1 MNESKGTEH
10 TFALSTDLVLI
21 KPIGSRMEPYTTADT
36 VAEYAKVKRKTVND
50 LIRKH
55 EKDLEEF
62 GVLRFEIALPTQG
75 SKGGRPEKLYHLNEQ
90 QATLLITYLRNTE
103 PVKAFKRALVREF
116 YAMRAEIARF
126 KALRTEGKPQRRS
139 LTDMI
144 RDNPN
149 HSKWDYKLYTD
160 LAYKAAFGKTAAQI
174 KKDRAPGSDRRTLDL
189 LTADE
194 LEAYQ
199 KQEAAIAG
207 LYAVGIDYE
216 TMKAVFLRK
225 GSAAE

>member
-1 MNESKGTEH
+1 MTH
-10 TFALSTDLVLI
+10 TPTPLPCLVFLEAGDDEPFTTDEIIASCAQVRRSTVT
-21 KPIGSRMEPYTTADT
+21 R
-36 VAEYAKVKRKTVND
+36 
-50 LIRKH
+50 LIRNH
-55 EKDLEEF
+55 QKDLEAF
-62 GVLRFEIALPTQG
+62 GKVGFEIRALEESATGQ
-75 SKGGRPEKLYHLNEQ
+75 KGKLYHLNEQ

-103 PVKAFKRALVREF
+103 PVKAFKKALVREF

-160 LAYKAAFGKTAAQI
+160 LAYKAAFGKTVAQI
-174 KKDRAPGSDRRTLDL
+174 RKDRAPGSDRRALDL

>member
-1 MNESKGTEH
+1 MTRTPTPLPCLVFLEAGDDEPFTTDEIIASCAQVQRKVVSNLIRRYK
-10 TFALSTDLVLI
+10 TDL
-21 KPIGSRMEPYTTADT
+21 E
-36 VAEYAKVKRKTVND
+36 N
-50 LIRKH
+50 
-55 EKDLEEF
+55 F
-62 GVLRFEIALPTQG
+62 GVLRFKNAKPTAG
-75 SKGGRPEKLYHLNEQ
+75 SDGGRPQKLYHLNEQ

-103 PVKAFKRALVREF
+103 PVKAFKKALVREF

-225 GSAAE
+225 GSAEE

>member
-1 MNESKGTEH
+1 MTRTPTPLPCLVFLEAGDDEPFTTDEIIASCAQVQRKVVSNLIRRYK
-10 TFALSTDLVLI
+10 TDL
-21 KPIGSRMEPYTTADT
+21 E
-36 VAEYAKVKRKTVND
+36 N
-50 LIRKH
+50 
-55 EKDLEEF
+55 F
-62 GVLRFEIALPTQG
+62 GVLRFKNAKPTAG
-75 SKGGRPEKLYHLNEQ
+75 SDGGRPQKLYHLNEQ

-103 PVKAFKRALVREF
+103 PVKAFKKALVREF
-116 YAMRAEIARF
+116 YAMRAEIVRF

-194 LEAYQ
+194 LAVYQ

-207 LYAVGIDYE
+207 LYAVGIDYK

-225 GSAAE
+225 GSAEE

>member
-1 MNESKGTEH
+1 MTH
-10 TFALSTDLVLI
+10 TPTPLPCLVFLEAGDDEPFTTDEIIASCAQVQRKVVSNLIRRYKTDL
-21 KPIGSRMEPYTTADT
+21 E
-36 VAEYAKVKRKTVND
+36 N
-50 LIRKH
+50 
-55 EKDLEEF
+55 F
-62 GVLRFEIALPTQG
+62 GVLRFKNAKPTAG
-75 SKGGRPEKLYHLNEQ
+75 SDGGRPQKLYHLNEQ

-103 PVKAFKRALVREF
+103 PVKAFKKALVREF

-174 KKDRAPGSDRRTLDL
+174 KKDRAPGSDRRALDL

-225 GSAAE
+225 GSAVK

>member
-1 MNESKGTEH
+1 MTELPLTVYRGQAVADSRDVARAIGKEHRNLMRSISTYYEHLSQLKNERAKFFIPATYTDDQGKERPCYYLTRKGCDMVANKMTGERGTLFTAAYVTRFH
-10 TFALSTDLVLI
+10 EMEAELI
-21 KPIGSRMEPYTTADT
+21 KR
-36 VAEYAKVKRKTVND
+36 
-50 LIRKH
+50 
-55 EKDLEEF
+55 
-62 GVLRFEIALPTQG
+62 Q
-75 SKGGRPEKLYHLNEQ
+75 
-90 QATLLITYLRNTE
+90 
-103 PVKAFKRALVREF
+103 
-116 YAMRAEIARF
+116 
-126 KALRTEGKPQRRS
+126 ALRTEGKPQRRS

-174 KKDRAPGSDRRTLDL
+174 KKDRAPGSDLRTLDL

-194 LEAYQ
+194 LAAYQ

-225 GSAAE
+225 GSAVE

>member
-1 MNESKGTEH
+1 MTH
-10 TFALSTDLVLI
+10 TPTPLPCLVFLEAGDDEPFTTDEIIASCAQVRRSTVT
-21 KPIGSRMEPYTTADT
+21 R
-36 VAEYAKVKRKTVND
+36 
-50 LIRKH
+50 LIRNH
-55 EKDLEEF
+55 QKDLETF
-62 GVLRFEIALPTQG
+62 GRVGFEIRALQT
-75 SKGGRPEKLYHLNEQ
+75 KGGIQDVKTYHLNEQ

-103 PVKAFKRALVREF
+103 PVKAFKKALVREF

-149 HSKWDYKLYTD
+149 HSKWDYKMYTD

-174 KKDRAPGSDRRTLDL
+174 KKDRAPGSDRRALDL

>member
-1 MNESKGTEH
+1 MTHKPTPLPCLVFLEAGDDEPFTTDEIIASC
-10 TFALSTDLVLI
+10 AQVRRSTVT
-21 KPIGSRMEPYTTADT
+21 R
-36 VAEYAKVKRKTVND
+36 
-50 LIRKH
+50 LIRNH
-55 EKDLEEF
+55 QKDLETF
-62 GVLRFEIALPTQG
+62 GRVGFEIRALQT
-75 SKGGRPEKLYHLNEQ
+75 KGGIQDVKTYHLNEQ

-103 PVKAFKRALVREF
+103 PVKAFKKALVREF
-116 YAMRAEIARF
+116 YAMRAEITRF

-160 LAYKAAFGKTAAQI
+160 LAYKAALGKTAAQI

-194 LEAYQ
+194 LAAYQ

>member
-1 MNESKGTEH
+1 MTHKPTPLPCLVFLKAGDDEPFTTDEIIASC
-10 TFALSTDLVLI
+10 AQVRRSTVT
-21 KPIGSRMEPYTTADT
+21 R
-36 VAEYAKVKRKTVND
+36 
-50 LIRKH
+50 LIRNH
-55 EKDLEEF
+55 QKDLETF
-62 GVLRFEIALPTQG
+62 GRVGFEIRALQT
-75 SKGGRPEKLYHLNEQ
+75 KGGIQDVKTYHLNEQ

-103 PVKAFKRALVREF
+103 PVKAFKKALVREF

-225 GSAAE
+225 GSAVE

>member
-1 MNESKGTEH
+1 MTH
-10 TFALSTDLVLI
+10 TSTPLPCLVFLEA
-21 KPIGSRMEPYTTADT
+21 GDDEPFTTDEIIASCAQVRRST
-36 VAEYAKVKRKTVND
+36 VTR
-50 LIRKH
+50 LIRNH
-55 EKDLEEF
+55 QKDLETF
-62 GVLRFEIALPTQG
+62 GRVGFEIRPLQT
-75 SKGGRPEKLYHLNEQ
+75 KGGIQDVKTYHLNEQ

-103 PVKAFKRALVREF
+103 PVKAFKKALVREF

>member
-1 MNESKGTEH
+1 MTH
-10 TFALSTDLVLI
+10 TLTPLPCLVFLEAGDDEPFTTDEIIASCAQVQRKVVSNLIRRYKTDL
-21 KPIGSRMEPYTTADT
+21 E
-36 VAEYAKVKRKTVND
+36 N
-50 LIRKH
+50 
-55 EKDLEEF
+55 F
-62 GVLRFEIALPTQG
+62 GVLRFKNAKPTAG
-75 SKGGRPEKLYHLNEQ
+75 SDGGRPQKLYHLNEQ

-103 PVKAFKRALVREF
+103 PVKAFKKALVREF

-144 RDNPN
+144 RDNSN

-225 GSAAE
+225 GSAVK